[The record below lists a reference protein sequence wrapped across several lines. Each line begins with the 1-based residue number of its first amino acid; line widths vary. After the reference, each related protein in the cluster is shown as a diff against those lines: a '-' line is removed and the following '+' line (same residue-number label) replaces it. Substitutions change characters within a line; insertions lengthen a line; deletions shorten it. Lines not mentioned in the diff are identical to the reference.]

1 MKKENIFRFA
11 ILGLLWL
18 LLVGN
23 ILTHAKINFF
33 TLFAIAAS
41 AIIIFVPMWR
51 KYGN

>member
-18 LLVGN
+18 LLVGY
-23 ILTHAKINFF
+23 ILTHANINFV